1 MQINLPVNQLYLPD
15 YEAEKSRCV
24 DFITTFEDPAL
35 EEDNVHHK
43 LKYMRLLQA
52 VANKESQIIQISV
65 EDIKSHFTA
74 AKDKGFVDRTM
85 VNTHRYVSLLSEVI
99 DEHMP
104 APTINFR
111 EEDLTTREVI
121 MNQRKFNFQ

>member
-1 MQINLPVNQLYLPD
+1 MD
-15 YEAEKSRCV
+15 DDS
-24 DFITTFEDPAL
+24 
-35 EEDNVHHK
+35 VHHK
-43 LKYMRLLQA
+43 MKYMRQLQTI
-52 VANKESQIIQISV
+52 ANKESQIVQISV

-74 AKDKGFVDRTM
+74 AKDQGFVDR
-85 VNTHRYVSLLSEVI
+85 VLINTHRYVTLMSEVI

-121 MNQRKFNFQ
+121 MNQRKFNFQQARQQAAANGL